1 MPEMIHRDNLIDK
14 TRKLVRQVAGDS
26 SSGKE
31 KAKFAARL
39 LAKWIDVN
47 TDTGPLEPYD
57 RPAFNLVG
65 LALVEFAYRGR
76 NTRAT
81 CPRRGR
87 GRVQRWGA
95 HGGARLIRGCTARG
109 R

>member
-65 LALVEFAYRGR
+65 LALVEFAYREAKHEGDLP
-76 NTRAT
+76 TE
-81 CPRRGR
+81 G
-87 GRVQRWGA
+87 
-95 HGGARLIRGCTARG
+95 
-109 R
+109 